1 MKKSKTGKWSTLLAA
16 LVLTTGLSGVV
27 QAADYTQG
35 LTGAYKTDNK
45 LVKGDGSS
53 VKKQG
58 NEIIYDFGG
67 RDQSFSVVNQNV
79 ISFSQADNHFIV
91 NNVDSS
97 NGNKGTITLRVQNT
111 IPNAFGGATGLN
123 IGSGTTTIHSDLDI
137 QTKADYLTQGVQVG
151 GNGTLIIDG
160 NVKMRKD
167 DAKNPWGVV
176 TNNVHGNY
184 GPGGY
189 VTNDGLNYTGAR
201 WQPSGFM

>member
-1 MKKSKTGKWSTLLAA
+1 M
-16 LVLTTGLSGVV
+16 
-27 QAADYTQG
+27 
-35 LTGAYKTDNK
+35 
-45 LVKGDGSS
+45 
-53 VKKQG
+53 
-58 NEIIYDFGG
+58 
-67 RDQSFSVVNQNV
+67 
-79 ISFSQADNHFIV
+79 
-91 NNVDSS
+91 
-97 NGNKGTITLRVQNT
+97 
-111 IPNAFGGATGLN
+111 N

-167 DAKNPWGVV
+167 DAENPWGVV

-189 VTNDGLNYTGAR
+189 VTNDGLGYTGAR